1 MDMKKIF
8 SILALALA
16 AMTASAKEAESY
28 KLTVGESSGKEGKIV
43 FVVDGSKVESAA
55 EDAAVTME
63 ITPEGGYVVK
73 EVTNS
78 LYTDWNSARAQAIDI
93 TTGVEMKLQ
102 SVMKDA
108 QGIYTYTY
116 SFSMPRAN
124 VEVNVTYDIE
134 IPTPAEDK
142 KDEEKEV
149 TDVKLD
155 MEPAGAPEKVGE
167 ITKIP
172 VSITGVEVPQGAPQE
187 IVIEV
192 KPSTQVGNNVFE
204 VREIKA
210 DAFKTNDA
218 NVKVTKVILP
228 DTEEPLTVEAGAM
241 KPDGQP
247 IDVQTPLALLDDY
260 ALMNTMK
267 ENYEANKVTA
277 KATAPERFWT
287 FSSGVDVVVPEGVT
301 VYRAFMQD
309 GAIRTLPIDKANTD
323 GIILANNGVLLS
335 CNSLTGGAVYTFVAN
350 PGNQQSGTTPAT
362 TDACSYEGNSMV
374 PTIVGTNYPTGRY
387 YILKNN
393 EFHTIANNGSK
404 VPACKAVFDT
414 NKQ

>member
-1 MDMKKIF
+1 MKKIF

-16 AMTASAKEAESY
+16 AMTASADVAESY
-28 KLTVGESSGKEGKIV
+28 KLTVGKSEKGTV
-43 FVVDGSKVESAA
+43 MFLVNGSEVKTAA
-55 EDAAVTME
+55 EGTAVTME

-78 LYTDWNSARAQAIDI
+78 LYTDWNGARAQAIDI
-93 TTGVEMKLQ
+93 TTSVEMKK
-102 SVMKDA
+102 VTDNV
-108 QGIYTYTY
+108 YTFT
-116 SFSMPRAN
+116 MPRAC

-155 MEPAGAPEKVGE
+155 MAPAGAPETAGE
-167 ITKIP
+167 ITIIP
-172 VSITGVEVPQGAPQE
+172 VSITGVEVPQTAPQE

-192 KPSTQVGNNVFE
+192 APSTQVGNNVFV

-228 DTEEPLTVEAGAM
+228 DTEEPLTVETGAM

-247 IDVQTPLALLDDY
+247 IEVQTPLALLDDY
-260 ALMNTMK
+260 ALMQTLKDNFEGKLIT
-267 ENYEANKVTA
+267 ATA
-277 KATAPERFWT
+277 KAPQRFWT
-287 FSSGVDVVVPEGVT
+287 FSSGVDVLVPEGVT

-309 GAIRTLPIDKANTD
+309 GAIRTLPIDKANAS

-335 CNSLTGGAVYTFVAN
+335 CNSMTGGAEYTFVAN

-374 PTIVGTNYPTGRY
+374 PTIVGTNYPVGRY
-387 YILKNN
+387 LMMKDNK
-393 EFHTIANNGSK
+393 FHTMSANGK

>member
-1 MDMKKIF
+1 MKKIF

-28 KLTVGESSGKEGKIV
+28 KLTVGESEKGTVVFRVNNSGV
-43 FVVDGSKVESAA
+43 TSAA
-55 EDAAVTME
+55 EGAAVTME
-63 ITPEGGYVVK
+63 ITPQGGYVVK

-78 LYTDWNSARAQAIDI
+78 LYTDWGGARAQAIDI
-93 TTGVEMKLQ
+93 TTSVEMKK
-102 SVMKDA
+102 VTDNV
-108 QGIYTYTY
+108 YTFT
-116 SFSMPRAN
+116 MPRAN

-155 MEPAGAPEKVGE
+155 MQPTEGE
-167 ITKIP
+167 QPKHDQATGITTIP
-172 VSITGVEVPQGAPQE
+172 VSITGVEVPAGAPQE
-187 IVIEV
+187 IVV
-192 KPSTQVGNNVFE
+192 KVEASTKVGNNVFE

-210 DAFKTNDA
+210 NAFNTNDP

-228 DTEEPLTVEAGAM
+228 NTEEPLTVEDGAM
-241 KPDGQP
+241 KPNGKP

-267 ENYEANKVTA
+267 ENYEAKKVTA
-277 KATAPERFWT
+277 KATAPQRFWT
-287 FSSGVDVVVPEGVT
+287 FSSGVDVLVPEGVT

-309 GAIRTLPIDKANTD
+309 GAIRTLPIEMANAS

-374 PTIVGTNYPTGRY
+374 PTIVGKNYPTGRY
-387 YILKNN
+387 LMMKDNK
-393 EFHTIANNGSK
+393 FHSMSANGK
-404 VPACKAVFDT
+404 VPACKAVFD
-414 NKQ
+414 KEK

>member
-1 MDMKKIF
+1 
-8 SILALALA
+8 
-16 AMTASAKEAESY
+16 MTASAEAGFDL
-28 KLTVGESSGKEGKIV
+28 KVGKSENGKIAFLV
-43 FVVDGSKVESAA
+43 GGREVKSAP
-55 EDAAVTME
+55 EGAAVTME
-63 ITPEGGYVVK
+63 ITPQGGYVVK

-78 LYTDWNSARAQAIDI
+78 LYTDWNSARAASTIDI
-93 TTGVEMKLQ
+93 TTSVEMKK
-102 SVMKDA
+102 VTDNV
-108 QGIYTYTY
+108 YTFT
-116 SFSMPRAN
+116 MPRAC

-155 MEPAGAPEKVGE
+155 MEPAGAPETAGE
-167 ITKIP
+167 ITIIP

-192 KPSTQVGNNVFE
+192 AASTQVGNNVFE

-228 DTEEPLTVEAGAM
+228 NTEEPLTVEAGAM
-241 KPDGQP
+241 KPDGKP

-260 ALMNTMK
+260 ALMNAMK
-267 ENYEANKVTA
+267 ENYEAKKVTA
-277 KATAPERFWT
+277 KATAPARFWT
-287 FSSGVDVVVPEGVT
+287 FSSGVDVLVPEGVT
-301 VYRAFMQD
+301 VYRAFND
-309 GAIRTLPIDKANTD
+309 NGNIRILPIEMANAS

-335 CNSLTGGAVYTFVAN
+335 CDEMKGGKAYEFVAN

-393 EFHTIANNGSK
+393 EFHTMSANGK
-404 VPACKAVFDT
+404 VPACKAVFDK
-414 NKQ
+414 NK

>member
-1 MDMKKIF
+1 MKKIF

-16 AMTASAKEAESY
+16 AMTASAKDAGFD
-28 KLTVGESSGKEGKIV
+28 LTVGKSEKGTV
-43 FVVDGSKVESAA
+43 MFLVNGSEVNTAA
-55 EDAAVTME
+55 EGTTVTME

-78 LYTDWNSARAQAIDI
+78 LYTDLNSARAASTIDI
-93 TTGVEMKLQ
+93 TTSVEMKK
-102 SVMKDA
+102 VTDNV
-108 QGIYTYTY
+108 YTFT
-116 SFSMPRAN
+116 MPRAN
-124 VEVNVTYDIE
+124 VKVNVTYDIE

-149 TDVKLD
+149 TDVKMD
-155 MEPAGAPEKVGE
+155 MEPAGAPEPEGE
-167 ITKIP
+167 ITIIP
-172 VSITGVEVPQGAPQE
+172 VSITGVEVPQTAPQE

-192 KPSTQVGNNVFE
+192 AASTQVGNNVFV

-228 DTEEPLTVEAGAM
+228 DTEEALTVEAGAM

-247 IDVQTPLALLDDY
+247 IDVQTPLSLLDDY

-267 ENYEANKVTA
+267 ENYEANKVSA

-301 VYRAFMQD
+301 VYRAFNE
-309 GAIRTLPIDKANTD
+309 GGTIRILPIDEANQSK
-323 GIILANNGVLLS
+323 IIKANNGVLLS
-335 CNSLTGGAVYTFVAN
+335 CDEMKGGKAYEFVAN
-350 PGNQQSGTTPAT
+350 PSGPKSGTKPAT

-374 PTIVGTNYPTGRY
+374 PVIVGTNYPTGRY
-387 YILKNN
+387 NILKNN
-393 EFHTIANNGSK
+393 EFHTISANGK
-404 VPACKAVFDT
+404 VPACKAVFDI
-414 NKQ
+414 NKK

>member
-1 MDMKKIF
+1 
-8 SILALALA
+8 
-16 AMTASAKEAESY
+16 MTASAEVAAFD
-28 KLTVGESSGKEGKIV
+28 LTVGKSEKGKIAFLV
-43 FVVDGSKVESAA
+43 GSSEVKSAP
-55 EDAAVTME
+55 EGAAVTMK
-63 ITPEGGYVVK
+63 ITPEGGYVVR

-78 LYTDWNSARAQAIDI
+78 LYTDWNSARAASTIDI

-116 SFSMPRAN
+116 TFSMPRAS

-142 KDEEKEV
+142 KDEEKKV

-155 MEPAGAPEKVGE
+155 MQPAEGEAPTTDHG
-167 ITKIP
+167 ITTIP
-172 VSITGVEVPQGAPQE
+172 VDITGIEVPAGAPQE
-187 IVIEV
+187 IVVEV
-192 KPSTQVGNNVFE
+192 AARTQVGNNVFV

-210 DAFKTNDA
+210 GAFKTKDA

-228 DTEEPLTVEAGAM
+228 DTKKPLTVEAGAM
-241 KPDGQP
+241 KPDGAP
-247 IDVQTPLALLDDY
+247 IEVQTPLALLDDY
-260 ALMNTMK
+260 ALMQTLKDNFEGKLIT
-267 ENYEANKVTA
+267 ATA
-277 KATAPERFWT
+277 KAPQRFWT
-287 FSSGVDVVVPEGVT
+287 FSSGVDVLVPEGVT

-309 GAIRTLPIDKANTD
+309 GAIRTLPIEMANAS

-374 PTIVGTNYPTGRY
+374 PTIVGTNYPVGRY
-387 YILKNN
+387 LILKDN
-393 EFHTIANNGSK
+393 EFHTMSANGK

>member
-16 AMTASAKEAESY
+16 AMTASAKDAGFD
-28 KLTVGESSGKEGKIV
+28 LTVGKSEKGKIAFLV
-43 FVVDGSKVESAA
+43 NGTEAKSAP
-55 EDAAVTME
+55 EGAAVTME
-63 ITPEGGYVVK
+63 ITPQGGYVVK

-93 TTGVEMKLQ
+93 TTSVEMKK
-102 SVMKDA
+102 VTDNV
-108 QGIYTYTY
+108 YTFT
-116 SFSMPRAN
+116 MPRAC
-124 VEVNVTYDIE
+124 VEVNVEYDIE
-134 IPTPAEDK
+134 IPTPAEDS

-149 TDVKLD
+149 TDVKMD
-155 MEPAGAPEKVGE
+155 MEPAGSPQEVGE
-167 ITKIP
+167 ITIIP
-172 VSITGVEVPQGAPQE
+172 VSITGIEVPATAPQE
-187 IVIEV
+187 IVIKV
-192 KPSTQVGNNVFE
+192 APSTQVGNNVFV

-228 DTEEPLTVEAGAM
+228 NTEEALTVEAGAM
-241 KPDGQP
+241 KPDGKP

-267 ENYEANKVTA
+267 ENYEAKKVTA

-301 VYRAFMQD
+301 VYRAFND
-309 GAIRTLPIDKANTD
+309 NGNIRILPIEEANQSK
-323 GIILANNGVLLS
+323 IIKANNGVLLS
-335 CNSLTGGAVYTFVAN
+335 CDEMKGGKAYEFVAN
-350 PGNQQSGTTPAT
+350 PSGPKSGTKPAT
-362 TDACSYEGNSMV
+362 TDACSYEGNSMEPV
-374 PTIVGTNYPTGRY
+374 IESKNYASGQYLIV
-387 YILKNN
+387 KNN

-404 VPACKAVFDT
+404 VPACKAVF
-414 NKQ
+414 NKNK

>member
-1 MDMKKIF
+1 MKKIF

-16 AMTASAKEAESY
+16 AMTASAEAGFDL
-28 KLTVGESSGKEGKIV
+28 KVGKSEKGKIAFLV
-43 FVVDGSKVESAA
+43 NGSEVKSAP
-55 EDAAVTME
+55 EGAAVTME
-63 ITPEGGYVVK
+63 ITPDGGYVVK

-78 LYTDWNSARAQAIDI
+78 LYTDWNSARAASTIDI
-93 TTGVEMKLQ
+93 TTSVEMKK
-102 SVMKDA
+102 VNDN
-108 QGIYTYTY
+108 TYT
-116 SFSMPRAN
+116 FTMPRAC
-124 VEVNVTYDIE
+124 VEVNVEYDIE

-142 KDEEKEV
+142 KDEQKEV

-155 MEPAGAPEKVGE
+155 MQPTEGE
-167 ITKIP
+167 QPQHDQATGITTIP
-172 VSITGVEVPQGAPQE
+172 VDITGVEVPQGAPQE
-187 IVIEV
+187 IVVEV
-192 KPSTQVGNNVFE
+192 AARTQVGNNVFE

-228 DTEEPLTVEAGAM
+228 DTKEPLTVEAGAM

-260 ALMNTMK
+260 ALMNAMK

-277 KATAPERFWT
+277 KATAPARFWT
-287 FSSGVDVVVPEGVT
+287 FSSGVDVLVPEGVT
-301 VYRAFMQD
+301 VYRAFND
-309 GAIRTLPIDKANTD
+309 NGNIRILPIEMANAS
-323 GIILANNGVLLS
+323 GIIKANNGVLLS
-335 CNSLTGGAVYTFVAN
+335 CDEMKGGKAYEFVAN
-350 PGNQQSGTTPAT
+350 PSGPKSGTKPAT

-374 PTIVGTNYPTGRY
+374 PTIVGKTYPTGRY

-393 EFHTIANNGSK
+393 EFHTMSANGE

>member
-16 AMTASAKEAESY
+16 AMTASAKEAGFD
-28 KLTVGESSGKEGKIV
+28 LTVGKSEKGKIAFLV
-43 FVVDGSKVESAA
+43 GGSEVKSAP
-55 EDAAVTME
+55 EGVAVTME
-63 ITPEGGYVVK
+63 ITPQGGYVVK

-78 LYTDWNSARAQAIDI
+78 LYTDWNSARAASTMDI
-93 TTGVEMKLQ
+93 TTSVEMKK
-102 SVMKDA
+102 VTDNV
-108 QGIYTYTY
+108 YTFT
-116 SFSMPRAN
+116 MPRAC

-134 IPTPAEDK
+134 IPTPAEDS

-149 TDVKLD
+149 TDVKMD
-155 MEPAGAPEKVGE
+155 MEPAGAPEQVGE
-167 ITKIP
+167 ITIIP
-172 VSITGVEVPQGAPQE
+172 VSITGIEVPATAPQE
-187 IVIEV
+187 IAIEV
-192 KPSTQVGNNVFE
+192 APSTQVGNNVFV

-241 KPDGQP
+241 KPNGKP

-301 VYRAFMQD
+301 VYRAFND
-309 GAIRTLPIDKANTD
+309 NGNIRILPIEEANQSK
-323 GIILANNGVLLS
+323 IIKANNGVLLS
-335 CNSLTGGAVYTFVAN
+335 CDEMKGGKAYEFVAN
-350 PGNQQSGTTPAT
+350 PSGPKSGTKPAT
-362 TDACSYEGNSMV
+362 TDACSYEGNSMEPV
-374 PTIVGTNYPTGRY
+374 IEAKNYASGQYLIV
-387 YILKNN
+387 KNN
-393 EFHTIANNGSK
+393 EFHTISANGK
-404 VPACKAVFDT
+404 VPACKAVFDI
-414 NKQ
+414 NKK

>member
-1 MDMKKIF
+1 MKKIF

-16 AMTASAKEAESY
+16 AMTASAKVAESY

-55 EDAAVTME
+55 EGTAVTME
-63 ITPEGGYVVK
+63 ITPDGGYVVK

-78 LYTDWNSARAQAIDI
+78 LYTDWNSARAASTIDI
-93 TTGVEMKLQ
+93 TTSVEMKLQ
-102 SVMKDA
+102 SVMKDD

-124 VEVNVTYDIE
+124 VEVYAEYDIE

-155 MEPAGAPEKVGE
+155 MAPAGKPETAGG
-167 ITKIP
+167 ITTIP

-192 KPSTQVGNNVFE
+192 EASTKVGNNVFE

-210 DAFKTNDA
+210 GAFKTKDT

-228 DTEEPLTVEAGAM
+228 DTEKPLTVEAGAM
-241 KPDGQP
+241 SPDGAP
-247 IDVQTPLALLDDY
+247 IEVQTPLALLDDY
-260 ALMNTMK
+260 ALMQTLKDNFEGKLIT
-267 ENYEANKVTA
+267 ATA
-277 KATAPERFWT
+277 KAPQRFWT
-287 FSSGVDVVVPEGVT
+287 FSSGVDVLVPEGVT
-301 VYRAFMQD
+301 VYRAFNED
-309 GAIRTLPIDKANTD
+309 GAIRILPIDKANTD

-374 PTIVGTNYPTGRY
+374 PTIVGTNYPVGRY
-387 YILKNN
+387 LMMKDN
-393 EFHTIANNGSK
+393 EFHTMSANGK

>member
-1 MDMKKIF
+1 MKKIF

-16 AMTASAKEAESY
+16 AMTASAKDAGFD
-28 KLTVGESSGKEGKIV
+28 LTVGKSEKGKIAFLV
-43 FVVDGSKVESAA
+43 NGSEVKTAA
-55 EDAAVTME
+55 EGTAVTME
-63 ITPEGGYVVK
+63 ITPQGGYVVK

-93 TTGVEMKLQ
+93 TTSVEMKK
-102 SVMKDA
+102 VTDNV
-108 QGIYTYTY
+108 YTFT
-116 SFSMPRAN
+116 MPRAC
-124 VEVNVTYDIE
+124 VEVNVEYDIE

-155 MEPAGAPEKVGE
+155 MEPAGAPESVGE
-167 ITKIP
+167 ITIIP
-172 VSITGVEVPQGAPQE
+172 VSITGVEVPATAPQE

-192 KPSTQVGNNVFE
+192 AASTQVGNNIFL

-241 KPDGQP
+241 KPDGKP
-247 IDVQTPLALLDDY
+247 IEVQTPLALLDDY

-277 KATAPERFWT
+277 KATAPARFWT

-301 VYRAFMQD
+301 VYRAFND
-309 GAIRTLPIDKANTD
+309 NGNIRILPIDEANQSK
-323 GIILANNGVLLS
+323 IIKANNGVLLS
-335 CNSLTGGAVYTFVAN
+335 CDEMKGGKAYEFVAN
-350 PGNQQSGTTPAT
+350 PSGPKSGTKPAT
-362 TDACSYEGNSMV
+362 TDACSYEGNSMEPV
-374 PTIVGTNYPTGRY
+374 IESKNYASGQYLIV
-387 YILKNN
+387 KNN

-414 NKQ
+414 NK